1 MNKFAL
7 GISILIIIFVTLLAT
22 LLFIK
27 PMITFLTV
35 AGALLL
41 WVGVLVSKKVY
52 KEIDFFYVGS
62 RIRKIQ
68 GGRMNDE
75 SCHARRT
82 LNKGS

>member
-1 MNKFAL
+1 MKKIKSLLSKMNKFAL

-27 PMITFLTV
+27 PMITFLAV

-52 KEIDFFYVGS
+52 KEIDFFMWEAELEKY
-62 RIRKIQ
+62 K
-68 GGRMNDE
+68 E
-75 SCHARRT
+75 EE
-82 LNKGS
+82 

>member
-27 PMITFLTV
+27 PVITFLVV

-52 KEIDFFYVGS
+52 KEIDFFMWEAELGKY
-62 RIRKIQ
+62 K
-68 GGRMNDE
+68 E
-75 SCHARRT
+75 E
-82 LNKGS
+82 K